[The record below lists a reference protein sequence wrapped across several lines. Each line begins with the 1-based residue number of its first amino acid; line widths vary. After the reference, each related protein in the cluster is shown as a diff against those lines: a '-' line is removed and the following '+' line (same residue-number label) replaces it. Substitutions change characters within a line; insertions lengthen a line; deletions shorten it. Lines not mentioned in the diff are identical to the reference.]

1 MAKNG
6 GYYYNPALGGLP
18 QPKKASSTKPYKPS
32 AGDLN
37 EKSAGDQEMAMRAEE
52 ARVRE
57 RNTPKDQSAVRAAI
71 AKMPYT
77 RPPMSAKMSQY
88 TSPITNAP
96 FTGGST
102 YRKP

>member
-1 MAKNG
+1 MAAKKK
-6 GYYYNPALGGLP
+6 GYV
-18 QPKKASSTKPYKPS
+18 PS

-37 EKSAGDQEMAMRAEE
+37 ERAGGDQEMAMRAEE
-52 ARVRE
+52 ARARA
-57 RNTPKDQSAVRAAI
+57 RNTPKDQPAVRAAI

-96 FTGGST
+96 FTGGGT